1 MPNPFAKEKK
11 PAAAD
16 QFEEVGGSFE
26 CQHGDCEECV
36 HDAKYFHVA
45 KILVWKCSR
54 GHKSFIEDFRL

>member
-1 MPNPFAKEKK
+1 MPNPFSKEKPK
-11 PAAAD
+11 SAE

-26 CQHGDCEECV
+26 CQYGGCGEVV

-45 KILVWKCSR
+45 KLLAWVCSN